1 MQDAFEGDEMSPIGI
16 PEKNT
21 GEDPTYID
29 NPIYNTI
36 EQRKSESPG
45 IKKEGGNDTRM
56 TKFSRISALSQPEGS
71 HNKSDM
77 ESVLKSPKNN
87 EPNFEEDL

>member
-36 EQRKSESPG
+36 E
-45 IKKEGGNDTRM
+45 
-56 TKFSRISALSQPEGS
+56 
-71 HNKSDM
+71 
-77 ESVLKSPKNN
+77 
-87 EPNFEEDL
+87 